1 MKTRQAKKIIQ
12 RQAIRCRRRIDGPED
27 VTTAGRRTYP
37 EATYR
42 KALRVIHRKMDRE
55 LTDRKPG
62 AISRLAALDAERTQA
77 RIEVLKA
84 RSAPASARGSK

>member
-1 MKTRQAKKIIQ
+1 MTSRQAKKIVK

-27 VTTAGRRTYP
+27 ITTAGRHTYP

-55 LTDRKPG
+55 LTEREPG
-62 AISRLAALDAERTQA
+62 AIARLAALDAERTQA

-84 RSAPASARGSK
+84 RSAPAQRGPQ